1 MAANDWESLMNS
13 VFGSGGK
20 LNRSAPDEGEGKKA
34 QTALEGMQ
42 QELDALLARQ
52 KKEGPAA
59 KGAASSAAKPKP
71 AAGPARPA
79 AGSGK
84 PAPARPGQTG
94 QPGRSAQSAA
104 AAKPT
109 TGAKPATAA
118 KPAAGQAAKPS
129 PAQPAKP
136 RPAPS
141 GTKPASPARPTA
153 GAASAKPA
161 ASAASGA
168 KPAARPT
175 LPSAAQLQ
183 RNSEQIDQLLA
194 RQAAEIAAMSGDLT
208 RELEADGLLSSGAQ
222 AAAGQPAAE
231 RFAGLAEELAREVL
245 GQEAFLK
252 KLVLAFKRPF
262 VMGAA
267 GEAAAN
273 LLLIHGA
280 EGTGRHFALRRIAA
294 KMAERG
300 ILPSPEIAWVD
311 LALYPGPAQE
321 KLFLQDLYA
330 ALNGPGR
337 IVAFDHYEACHPA
350 CLTLLSALAV
360 RGRAELSSRYVV
372 QKGILV
378 EAGTALVPNLV
389 SHLTPKGKYLVFF
402 SEKGQ
407 SALADRLG
415 ADFVNAVGDVCA
427 TGAFTPESL
436 AALAGQ
442 QLDALG
448 KRCADRL
455 GLTLAAHDT
464 VQQLAAAQY
473 SREGGVE
480 PILAFCE
487 KLYRALSQYK
497 LEQEPPAGTKAA
509 LRAEGGEVLAR
520 FGEGEET
527 PLFALL
533 PGGYTG
539 ALEEVRAEL
548 DSIVGLDA
556 VKEYVLG
563 LADNVQVQK
572 RRRAM
577 GMKAASLSMHMIYT
591 GNPGTGKTTI
601 ARIVAKYLKA
611 IGALRGGQLVEV
623 SRADLVGRYVGH
635 TAPQTNQVIA
645 SALGGV
651 LFIDEAYSLYRGK
664 EDSFGLEAID
674 TLVKGM
680 EDHRDDLV
688 VVLAGYSKEMAEF
701 LKANS
706 GLASRFA
713 NQIEFP
719 DYTAAELLQIT
730 HLQAKGKGYRLA
742 GGCNPLLLRYYGQ
755 KQAEDPAKNGN
766 GRMARNLL
774 EAAILNQAR
783 RLVNEPDAKLD
794 ELLPEDFQPE
804 LD

>member
-13 VFGSGGK
+13 VFGSGGR
-20 LNRSAPDEGEGKKA
+20 LNRSASNEGEAKKA

-42 QELDALLARQ
+42 QELDAMLARQ
-52 KKEGPAA
+52 KQEGQAARAPAA
-59 KGAASSAAKPKP
+59 SASRPKP
-71 AAGPARPA
+71 AARPARPA
-79 AGSGK
+79 ANGEK
-84 PAPARPGQTG
+84 PAPARPAANGGAARPGQTG
-94 QPGRSAQSAA
+94 QPGRTARPGAA
-104 AAKPT
+104 
-109 TGAKPATAA
+109 GA
-118 KPAAGQAAKPS
+118 KPAAGQPAKTS
-129 PAQPAKP
+129 PAAG
-136 RPAPS
+136 
-141 GTKPASPARPTA
+141 GTKPAPQPRPAA
-153 GAASAKPA
+153 GSAKPA
-161 ASAASGA
+161 APGA
-168 KPAARPT
+168 KPAARPV
-175 LPSAAQLQ
+175 LPSAAELQ
-183 RNSEQIDQLLA
+183 RNSEQIDSLLA

-208 RELEADGLLSSGAQ
+208 RELEADGLLGANAQ

-231 RFAGLAEELAREVL
+231 RFGGLAEELAREVL

-300 ILPSPEIAWVD
+300 ILPGPEIAWVD

-360 RGRAELSSRYVV
+360 KGRAELSSRYVV

-389 SHLTPKGKYLVFF
+389 SHLTPRGKYLVFF

-415 ADFVNAVGDVCA
+415 ADFVDAVGDVCA

-448 KRCADRL
+448 KKCANRL
-455 GLTLAAHDT
+455 GLTLAADDT
-464 VQQLAAAQY
+464 VRDLAAAQY

-480 PILAFCE
+480 PILAFCD

-509 LRAEGGEVLAR
+509 LRAEHGEILAR
-520 FGEGEET
+520 LGEGEET
-527 PLFALL
+527 SLFALL

-556 VKEYVLG
+556 VKEYVLA

-664 EDSFGLEAID
+664 DDSFGLEAID

-688 VVLAGYSKEMAEF
+688 VVLAGYSREMAEF

-730 HLQAKGKGYRLA
+730 HLQARGKGYRLA
-742 GGCNPLLLRYYGQ
+742 GGCNPLLLRYYEQ

-783 RLVNEPDAKLD
+783 RLVNQPEAKLD
-794 ELLPEDFQPE
+794 ELLPDDFRPE
-804 LD
+804 PD